1 MRTATLPSVRVTPEV
16 RALAE
21 SVLKD
26 GETLSMF
33 VEDSVRRQAQIREED
48 RAFYARGLA
57 SLERVRAGEKTFTVA
72 EVMQGLRDRVAK
84 KREALALGAQ
94 NLAAAK
100 VKQAALPRATGRR
113 KSLA

>member
-1 MRTATLPSVRVTPEV
+1 MRTATLPSVRVTPAV

-21 SVLKD
+21 SVLKE

-48 RAFYARGLA
+48 RVFYARGLA

-72 EVMQGLRDRVAK
+72 EVMQNLRERVAK
-84 KREALALGAQ
+84 KRAALAAE
-94 NLAAAK
+94 ADAK
-100 VKQAALPRATGRR
+100 NAKQIALPRVSGRR
-113 KSLA
+113 KSVA

>member
-1 MRTATLPSVRVTPEV
+1 MRTATLPSVRVTPAV

-57 SLERVRAGEKTFTVA
+57 SLERVRAGEKTFTVK
-72 EVMQGLRDRVAK
+72 ESMDRLR
-84 KREALALGAQ
+84 ALAAKLSAEKEMAET
-94 NLAAAK
+94 AAAK
-100 VKQAALPRATGRR
+100 RSTRRTQARA
-113 KSLA
+113 AA

>member
-1 MRTATLPSVRVTPEV
+1 MRTATLPSVRVTPAV

-57 SLERVRAGEKTFTVA
+57 SLERVRAGEKTFTVKESMDRLRTLA
-72 EVMQGLRDRVAK
+72 EKLRAEK
-84 KREALALGAQ
+84 EIAET
-94 NLAAAK
+94 NAAK
-100 VKQAALPRATGRR
+100 RSTRRAQARSVA
-113 KSLA
+113 

>member
-1 MRTATLPSVRVTPEV
+1 MRTATLPSVRVTPAV

-57 SLERVRAGEKTFTVA
+57 SLERVRAGEKTFTVKESMA
-72 EVMQGLRDRVAK
+72 RLRDLAAKLKAEKEIVESNVAK
-84 KREALALGAQ
+84 QSARS
-94 NLAAAK
+94 
-100 VKQAALPRATGRR
+100 VPT
-113 KSLA
+113 SPTT

>member
-1 MRTATLPSVRVTPEV
+1 MRTATLPAVRVTPEV

-33 VEDSVRRQAQIREED
+33 VEDSVRRQAHMREED

-57 SLERVRAGEKTFTVA
+57 SLGRVRAGEKTFTVQESMA
-72 EVMQGLRDRVAK
+72 RLH
-84 KREALALGAQ
+84 ALAAQ
-94 NLAAAK
+94 K
-100 VKQAALPRATGRR
+100 KTQKERVETGIQTPARR
-113 KSLA
+113 SA

>member
-21 SVLKD
+21 SMLKD

-33 VEDSVRRQAQIREED
+33 VEDSVRRQAQMRDED

-57 SLERVRAGEKTFTVA
+57 SLERVRAGEKTFTVKESMA
-72 EVMQGLRDRVAK
+72 RLH
-84 KREALALGAQ
+84 ALAAKRKAEKEV
-94 NLAAAK
+94 NDTKAISRAPRSARAAT
-100 VKQAALPRATGRR
+100 AA
-113 KSLA
+113 